1 MHPLE
6 GGSDLARDPLGA
18 GLADAAVGRHVGGE
32 VAHGG
37 VLGGEH
43 VVPVRLKG
51 GKREIERRDCVT
63 KTGLERVKIATG
75 NERGGYESGISDVRR
90 VTDVV
95 RYC

>member
-6 GGSDLARDPLGA
+6 GGADLARDPLGA

-43 VVPVRLKG
+43 VVPVRLKAKG
-51 GKREIERRDCVT
+51 GQTSRLCHYDRFGDCHR
-63 KTGLERVKIATG
+63 K
-75 NERGGYESGISDVRR
+75 
-90 VTDVV
+90 
-95 RYC
+95 

>member
-6 GGSDLARDPLGA
+6 GGPDLARDPLGA

-51 GKREIERRDCVT
+51 GKRGMNVEIV
-63 KTGLERVKIATG
+63 
-75 NERGGYESGISDVRR
+75 SP
-90 VTDVV
+90 
-95 RYC
+95 

>member
-32 VAHGG
+32 VAHGR

-43 VVPVRLKG
+43 VVPVRLQRRQER
-51 GKREIERRDCVT
+51 KRD
-63 KTGLERVKIATG
+63 
-75 NERGGYESGISDVRR
+75 
-90 VTDVV
+90 
-95 RYC
+95 